1 MPVLL
6 EEVLR
11 ELQVRQG
18 GVYLD
23 GTVGAAGH
31 SEAILSRF
39 EDTRVMGLDKDSK
52 ILTLTEKRLRSYGGR
67 IQLFNMDFR
76 QMKTAVEESGCR
88 DLNGIILDLGVSS
101 FQLDTGERGF
111 SFSHDGPLDMRMD
124 PAGDLT
130 AKDVVNNYS
139 RDELK
144 SILRRFGEEKQAG
157 RIASAIVRERE
168 IEAISTTKRL
178 SGIVAAVP
186 GMGRMRSIHPAT
198 RTFQAIRIEVNDELN
213 AIDEVLPL
221 AVGLLAEGGRV
232 VELMRRFPNM
242 HGDLSANSGHN
253 AMNRDP
259 GFGAEFMD
267 EFQDRLYF
275 GTDICSPETPTP
287 LVDLLL
293 KFQEEKKISEEV
305 FQKIA
310 HVNAKKLLEL

>member
-1 MPVLL
+1 MTRNRARGGHVPVLL

-39 EDTRVMGLDKDSK
+39 EDTRVMGLDKDSE
-52 ILTLTEKRLRSYGGR
+52 ILTLTGKRLRSYGGR

-76 QMKTAVEESGCR
+76 QMKTAVEESGCGNP
-88 DLNGIILDLGVSS
+88 NGIILDLGVSS

-124 PAGDLT
+124 QAGDLT
-130 AKDVVNNYS
+130 AEDVVNSYS

-221 AVGLLAEGGRV
+221 AVDLLAQGGRV
-232 VELMRRFPNM
+232 AVISFHSLEDRIVKRSFRHMENPCVCPHQLPLCVCDEVSRGRVVTKRPIIPGEVEREENPRSRSAKLRVFERRSS
-242 HGDLSANSGHN
+242 D
-253 AMNRDP
+253 
-259 GFGAEFMD
+259 
-267 EFQDRLYF
+267 Q
-275 GTDICSPETPTP
+275 
-287 LVDLLL
+287 
-293 KFQEEKKISEEV
+293 
-305 FQKIA
+305 
-310 HVNAKKLLEL
+310 